1 MGQLFGP
8 AASFVA
14 RSALAGGALSVALL
28 IAGAYAYYDSS
39 YYTGVGRPPPQ
50 PVPFSHAHHVGGL
63 GIDCRYCH
71 ATATTSSF
79 AGMPTSA
86 TCMNCHKELWTQA
99 ALLEPVRES
108 WRTGRPIAW
117 TRVHDLPDFVQFDHS
132 IHLAKGV
139 GCAVCHG
146 RVDRMPLT
154 HKATPMTMKW
164 CLDCHRDPGPRL
176 RPRAALFD
184 LAWSPPR
191 ERAAREALARRL
203 LDEYGVLPPERL
215 DDCSRCHR

>member
-1 MGQLFGP
+1 
-8 AASFVA
+8 
-14 RSALAGGALSVALL
+14 
-28 IAGAYAYYDSS
+28 
-39 YYTGVGRPPPQ
+39 Q

-71 ATATTSSF
+71 ATATSSSF

-117 TRVHDLPDFVQFDHS
+117 TRVHDLPDFVRFDHS

-154 HKATPMTMKW
+154 AKATPMTMKW
-164 CLDCHRDPGPRL
+164 CLDCHRDPGPR
-176 RPRAALFD
+176 
-184 LAWSPPR
+184 
-191 ERAAREALARRL
+191 
-203 LDEYGVLPPERL
+203 
-215 DDCSRCHR
+215 